1 MAAAKWRHEK
11 SNQRYT
17 GNFGPAKTGGILYLN
32 LLDGTLQ
39 THTHLLKTTVK
50 FVYHFKAH

>member
-17 GNFGPAKTGGILYLN
+17 GNFGPAKTGDILYLN
-32 LLDGTLQ
+32 LLDGTTNSYPFIEDYSQICLP
-39 THTHLLKTTVK
+39 
-50 FVYHFKAH
+50 F

>member
-1 MAAAKWRHEK
+1 MAAAEWRHEK

-17 GNFGPAKTGGILYLN
+17 ENLRPAKIGHILYLN

-50 FVYHFKAH
+50 FV